1 MLVGTLR
8 SKKKSPPPP
17 KKKPPPNFS
26 EELDRVS
33 ASQRSA
39 SPTTDEPSTVCTAA
53 DESVRRDGAASPV
66 AAATEIEVPGW
77 CIVNEASGDAT
88 IAAESNATVGGKRK
102 AEALTADELAAN
114 VKDGVRLSTK
124 NKYIT

>member
-1 MLVGTLR
+1 MAVGTLR

-17 KKKPPPNFS
+17 KKKPPPTFS
-26 EELDRVS
+26 EELDRLP

-53 DESVRRDGAASPV
+53 DESVRDAAASPV

-88 IAAESNATVGGKRK
+88 IAAESNAAVGEKRK
-102 AEALTADELAAN
+102 AMALTS
-114 VKDGVRLSTK
+114 K
-124 NKYIT
+124 